1 MFVYDKEHLDS
12 LWYLSSWDTV
22 SQKGLSMSRDPA
34 QCHRQILRVWRMRH
48 FCVMATKS
56 KQSSRG
62 RLAWTNS
69 WLTSRLVMVMASSSR
84 KSCPWDGRG
93 RLDSVVLN
101 WACIKAHVY
110 THDSWRCFLQ
120 TCPWVL
126 GTLVDQSGQQM
137 ILLVWAP
144 RGSWGSRE
152 DVAME
157 NKPTSGMCFSR
168 SLQRERQSILCVDNF
183 YICGFN

>member
-1 MFVYDKEHLDS
+1 MLVYDKEYSDC

-22 SQKGLSMSRDPA
+22 SQKGLPRSRDLV
-34 QCHRQILRVWRMRH
+34 QCHRQILRVWRVRH
-48 FCVMATKS
+48 LCVMATKS
-56 KQSSRG
+56 KQSSGG
-62 RLAWTNS
+62 RMAWTNS
-69 WLTSRLVMVMASSSR
+69 WLTSRLAVVMASSDR
-84 KSCPWDGRG
+84 KSCPLDRRG
-93 RLDSVVLN
+93 RLDSVLLN

-126 GTLVDQSGQQM
+126 RTFVDQSGQQM

-152 DVAME
+152 DIAME
-157 NKPTSGMCFSR
+157 NKPSSGMCFSR
-168 SLQRERQSILCVDNF
+168 SQQRER
-183 YICGFN
+183 